1 MQASKIV
8 CALAIALMTT
18 SAFALPREVVRELR
32 FRVANAKD
40 RAAAEAALAVLER
53 EGVLDDQPISNP
65 VDLLKEIEAKQ
76 ARMEAILN
84 HIGRTHGRG
93 RAAAKSIVLNRD
105 TQLIQELRALRASV
119 HADLERV
126 GAVPLELASTVDRC
140 EFRRRV
146 QETSYLDFAVHL
158 DQALEAMNESG
169 VPR

>member
-8 CALAIALMTT
+8 CALAITLMTT
-18 SAFALPREVVRELR
+18 GAFALPREIVRELKH
-32 FRVANAKD
+32 RVANAKD
-40 RAAAEAALAVLER
+40 RAAAQAALAVLER

-76 ARMEAILN
+76 LRMEALLN
-84 HIGRTHGRG
+84 HIGRAHGRG
-93 RAAAKSIVLNRD
+93 RAAAQSIVLNRD
-105 TQLIQELRALRASV
+105 TRMLQELQALRAAV
-119 HADLERV
+119 HADLGRV
-126 GAVPLELASTVDRC
+126 GAVPLELMSAIDRC

-158 DQALEAMNESG
+158 DHALQAMNAPD